1 MEITNC
7 NKLIRKNK
15 IVDDANDLTNGQFG
29 INGYKDSC
37 NFVITN
43 GEDVIKKLEVIK
55 IGRASC
61 RERV

>member
-29 INGYKDSC
+29 INGYKDSRSDEHTSELQSLRC
-37 NFVITN
+37 
-43 GEDVIKKLEVIK
+43 
-55 IGRASC
+55 
-61 RERV
+61 